1 MLEFTYAEIMYAAN
15 RFLLPFFRIA
25 GFFMVVP
32 IFGSNLVTMRVRLM
46 IAIVVTLSIVSQ
58 IKVVPEFEA
67 LSLQSVPLVF
77 NQLII
82 GIGLG
87 FLVMVFIQV
96 AALAGQIMAMQM
108 GLGFAM
114 MMDPVNGVNT
124 VSIGQLYLMLFT
136 MLYLAV
142 DGHLITLAIMIESF
156 NTLPL
161 SLSGLDVGFYRYITT
176 SSSWMFKS
184 ALKIALPAIIA
195 LYVVNFTFGVMSR
208 AAQQLQVFSIGFP
221 FTIIYGLV
229 VVWIV
234 QGVLLPQ
241 FNQLF
246 SELQEMMH
254 TLVSYPG

>member
-1 MLEFTYAEIMYAAN
+1 MLEITYAEIMLAAN

-32 IFGSNLVTMRVRLM
+32 IFGSNLVMVRVRLM
-46 IAIVVTLSIVSQ
+46 IAIVVTLAISAQ
-58 IKVVPEFEA
+58 IEHIPQYDA
-67 LSLQSVPLVF
+67 LSLRSVSIVF
-77 NQLII
+77 NQIII
-82 GIGLG
+82 GVGLG

-136 MLYLAV
+136 LLYLAV
-142 DGHLITLAIMIESF
+142 DGHLITMAIMIESF

-161 SLSGLDVGFYRYITT
+161 HRLDLDVGFYRYITEIAT
-176 SSSWMFKS
+176 WMFKS
-184 ALKIALPAIIA
+184 ALKIALPAIMA
-195 LYVVNFTFGVMSR
+195 LYIVNFTFGVMSR

-229 VVWIV
+229 VVWV
-234 QGVLLPQ
+234 VLGVLLPQ
-241 FNQLF
+241 FNQIFL
-246 SELQEMMH
+246 ELQEWMH
-254 TLVSYPG
+254 YLVSPT